1 MKTGKEEIN
10 FSSPSDLKH
19 RICAFLEDHKI
30 SDIVDIDLKQKSSIA
45 DWMIIAS
52 GRSQKHI
59 RVIAEMLQEE
69 LKAQGLKNICVEGL
83 PNSDWLLVDAGD
95 VIVHLFRPE
104 MRALYNLEKMWG
116 VELNPQRSLAAND

>member
-1 MKTGKEEIN
+1 MKAEKEKIN
-10 FSSPSDLKH
+10 FSSPSELH
-19 RICAFLEDHKI
+19 NRICSFLEDHKI
-30 SDIVDIDLKQKSSIA
+30 FDIVDIDLKQKSSIA

-59 RVIAEMLQEE
+59 RVIAEILQEE
-69 LKAQGLKNICVEGL
+69 LKAQGLKNIYVEGL
-83 PNSDWLLVDAGD
+83 PNSDWLLIDAGD

-116 VELNPQRSLAAND
+116 VNFTPIQSLVANE